1 MAWSVLISD
10 ALSEGCAKIPGLEV
24 FARRCRQHDHHASFD
39 EHWLLSLHGQRRVP
53 HARLTVRDGTNLV
66 GCAVLTEALDSW
78 YAEVAVL
85 PSHRQRG
92 LSRALTDAATEHVA
106 SHGCR

>member
-10 ALSEGCAKIPGLEV
+10 ALSEDYAKIPGLEV
-24 FARRCRQHDHHASFD
+24 FDRRCQPHDHHEPFD
-39 EHWLLSLHGQRRVP
+39 EHTLLSLHGQRRVP

-85 PSHRQRG
+85 PAHPSTRTGPGLDRRRHRARR
-92 LSRALTDAATEHVA
+92 LARM
-106 SHGCR
+106 